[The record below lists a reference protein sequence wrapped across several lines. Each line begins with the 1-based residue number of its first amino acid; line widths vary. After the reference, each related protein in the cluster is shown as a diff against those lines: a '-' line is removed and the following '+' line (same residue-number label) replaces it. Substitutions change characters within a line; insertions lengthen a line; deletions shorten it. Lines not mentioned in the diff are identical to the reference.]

1 MDKKKLRNDLILIGV
16 CLFVSLAVWIA
27 VTLMK
32 EEGAFA
38 VVKIDGKE
46 WARYSLLDNREVDI
60 ETQNGKNIL
69 VIKDGYADITEADC
83 PDGLCENQHR
93 ISKTGESLVCLPHKL
108 TVVIEGAE
116 EEGVDLIG

>member
-1 MDKKKLRNDLILIGV
+1 MDKKKLKNDLILLGV

-27 VTLMK
+27 VTLVK
-32 EEGAFA
+32 DEGAYA

-46 WARYSLLDNREVDI
+46 WARYSLAENREVEI
-60 ETQNGKNIL
+60 ETERGKNIL
-69 VIKDGYADITEADC
+69 VIKDGYADITKADC
-83 PDGLCENQHR
+83 PDGLCEDQHR
-93 ISKTGESLVCLPHKL
+93 INETGESLVCLPHKL